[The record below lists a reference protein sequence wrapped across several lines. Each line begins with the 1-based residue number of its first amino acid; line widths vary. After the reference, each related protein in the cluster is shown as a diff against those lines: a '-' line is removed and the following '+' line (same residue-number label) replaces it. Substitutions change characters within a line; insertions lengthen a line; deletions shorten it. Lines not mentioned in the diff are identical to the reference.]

1 MAGRDVEELLAK
13 VPLFSLCTKR
23 EIDTIA
29 SAVKLIRFKEGH
41 VIAHEGEKGT
51 GLYLLVEGTVDVT
64 IGGTRKKKLG
74 PGDYFGEVSLLD
86 GAPRASSVAATSLVR
101 AGVLSEHAFHGLIKK
116 EPSIGVKTLREMAQR
131 LREGTKAA
139 SF

>member
-1 MAGRDVEELLAK
+1 MAGRDVEKLIAK

-23 EIDTIA
+23 EIESVA
-29 SAVKLIRFKEGH
+29 KAVKLIRFKEGH
-41 VIAHEGEKGT
+41 VIAREGEKGT
-51 GLYLLVEGTVDVT
+51 GLYLVLEGTVDVT
-64 IGGTRKKKLG
+64 IGGARKTSLE

-86 GAPRASSVAATSLVR
+86 GAPRASSVVATSLVR

-116 EPSIGVKTLREMAQR
+116 ESSIGVKTLREMAQR
-131 LREGTKAA
+131 LREGTKAV